1 MDVKTQVTDAVKGVE
16 RFAQD
21 NVVVKTAHTG
31 LRLGLGAM
39 ALGREEIE
47 AMIKRLQEKGEVAE
61 QDGRKLLQE
70 WLRRGRKPVTE
81 YEERFEKMLDQR
93 IEAVLAMMNIPSK
106 SDIEE
111 LGKKIAALSRKVSE
125 LDKKL
130 GAEPKSVA

>member
-1 MDVKTQVTDAVKGVE
+1 MDVKAQVTDALKSVE
-16 RFAQD
+16 RFAQE

-39 ALGREEIE
+39 ALGREELE
-47 AMIKRLQEKGEVAE
+47 AMLKRLQEKGEIAE
-61 QDGRKLLQE
+61 QDSRKLLEE
-70 WLRRGRKPVTE
+70 WFQRGRKPVAE
-81 YEERFEKMLDQR
+81 YEERVEKLLDQR

-130 GAEPKSVA
+130 SAEHKVVA